1 MAADTEDA
9 VFASVV
15 DPPFC
20 QDNRGPYDRNI
31 EPKLVD
37 GRAAIKGIRGRRAM
51 SRPSML
57 DTRPPRLMG
66 QPSGSLEGQS
76 GAWRAQPLRSR
87 SAVARLKANSRG
99 GNPFAGEDPGEDQ
112 LLSQV
117 SENEVRY
124 VDRMAV
130 QGTDASL

>member
-1 MAADTEDA
+1 MAADFEDA

-15 DPPFC
+15 DPPF

-57 DTRPPRLMG
+57 DTRPPS
-66 QPSGSLEGQS
+66 PDGSAERFIGRAEWGVEG
-76 GAWRAQPLRSR
+76 
-87 SAVARLKANSRG
+87 
-99 GNPFAGEDPGEDQ
+99 
-112 LLSQV
+112 
-117 SENEVRY
+117 
-124 VDRMAV
+124 
-130 QGTDASL
+130 